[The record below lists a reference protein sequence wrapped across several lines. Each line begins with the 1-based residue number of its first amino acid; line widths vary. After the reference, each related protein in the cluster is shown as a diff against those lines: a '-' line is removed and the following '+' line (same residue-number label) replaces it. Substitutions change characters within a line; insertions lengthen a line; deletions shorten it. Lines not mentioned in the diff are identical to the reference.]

1 MLSNYEGHHND
12 IQEWKGK
19 KPYEEQ
25 QIYIYPVY
33 MYYIFTI
40 TIIYLKR
47 ILQSCPENNISIW
60 ISKLKKTIYSR
71 PREGSSCHILFIIGL
86 ANSH

>member
-1 MLSNYEGHHND
+1 MLSNNKHYTTSWDHVVQLRRSSHD

-25 QIYIYPVY
+25 HIYIYPVY

-40 TIIYLKR
+40 TIIYLKEYYNHAQK
-47 ILQSCPENNISIW
+47 I
-60 ISKLKKTIYSR
+60 TY
-71 PREGSSCHILFIIGL
+71 LFG
-86 ANSH
+86 